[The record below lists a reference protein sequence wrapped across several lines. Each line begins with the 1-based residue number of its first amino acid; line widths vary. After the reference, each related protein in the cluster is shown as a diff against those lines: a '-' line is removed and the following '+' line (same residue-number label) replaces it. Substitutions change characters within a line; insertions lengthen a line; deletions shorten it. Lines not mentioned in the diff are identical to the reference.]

1 MARLELTYGTLDLND
16 GTTWRLRPGFDPGA
30 EVKTYDEHL
39 SYTGNVAQHNITE
52 AHLIEMYV
60 PLILEGASLDAL
72 KSSAD
77 ALNALIDAGEQ
88 TLTFEGTAY
97 SCASCPRIA
106 LEYDATLL
114 VTLCALIDWKPVR
127 YPGEAQVS

>member
-16 GTTWRLRPGFDPGA
+16 GTTWRLRPGFNPGA

-39 SYTGNVAQHNITE
+39 SYTGNVAQHNVTE

-60 PLILEGASLDAL
+60 PLILEGASLDAM
-72 KSSAD
+72 KSSVG

-127 YPGEAQVS
+127 YPGSEEAS